1 MKFKPSP
8 FYLYPIEEP
17 YLDNLFVDR
26 EEELKIAEDPFTSE
40 YIEQSSIS
48 EICAVIGDIGSG
60 KSSLLNY
67 IRASVEKENFDV
79 SYHNQEDETFP
90 TAKIF
95 EGGSDV
101 YIIDDVDKLDEGK
114 ARQFYTT
121 LEKAISK
128 CNLIYFSETYRRDED
143 LVKLRNSTVSENI
156 ILPRFLK
163 EETLKDILEKRM
175 KNCLTSSESEFEF
188 PFSDQAIKMA
198 SIRSGNNLRRFFKY
212 CKEAWKMSENKEH
225 IEDDTM
231 KKGISMIDRELIS
244 RLDMNE
250 IQILWSIT
258 ESAKNKKYTANR
270 TNVNRKTL
278 DRVLREGPLKNL
290 VESERKGNQ
299 VMLKSIYSRLPEGK
313 EILKD
318 IYARMGV
325 DIESLF

>member
-17 YLDNLFVDR
+17 YLDNLFVNR

-40 YIEQSSIS
+40 YIERSSVS

-79 SYHNQEDETFP
+79 SYHDREDEAFP

-95 EGGSDV
+95 EKESDV
-101 YIIDDVDKLDEGK
+101 YVIDDVDKLDEGK
-114 ARQFYTT
+114 ARQFYTM

-163 EETLKDILEKRM
+163 EETLKDILKERM
-175 KNCLTSSESEFEF
+175 KNCLVSSKSEFEF

-198 SIRSGNNLRRFFKY
+198 SIRSGNNLRSFFKY
-212 CKEAWKMSENKEH
+212 CKEAWKISENKEH

-250 IQILWSIT
+250 IRILWTIT
-258 ESAKNKKYTANR
+258 ESAKNKKYAANR
-270 TNVNRKTL
+270 VNINRKTL
-278 DRVLREGPLKNL
+278 DRELREGPLKNL

-299 VMLKSIYSRLPEGK
+299 VILKSIYSRLPEGK
-313 EILKD
+313 EILED
-318 IYARMGV
+318 IYTRMGV
-325 DIESLF
+325 DIEGLF